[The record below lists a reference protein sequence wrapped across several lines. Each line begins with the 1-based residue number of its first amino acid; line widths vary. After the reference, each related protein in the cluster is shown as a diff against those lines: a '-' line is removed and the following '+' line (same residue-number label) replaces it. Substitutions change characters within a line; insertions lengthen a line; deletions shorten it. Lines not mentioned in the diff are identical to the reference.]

1 MDFQTIPIMRIF
13 DEEKA
18 KDFYLGYL
26 GMQLDWAHRFA
37 AELPIYM
44 QATKDNFVLHLS
56 EHSGDCTPGSKVF
69 VNVSDIQKLY
79 DELTAKNYSYC
90 RPNLETAP
98 WGGRCFTVTDLFSNK
113 ILFNESQP
121 K

>member
-37 AELPIYM
+37 AELPNYRFTCRRQKII
-44 QATKDNFVLHLS
+44 LS
-56 EHSGDCTPGSKVF
+56 CT
-69 VNVSDIQKLY
+69 
-79 DELTAKNYSYC
+79 
-90 RPNLETAP
+90 
-98 WGGRCFTVTDLFSNK
+98 
-113 ILFNESQP
+113 
-121 K
+121 